1 MRGKGKKGREKGRQ
15 TLSSA
20 LPRPATGSE
29 ENAAG
34 CQSTWDV
41 SKDAVWSNCLSE
53 QPSGEAVAISGII
66 R

>member
-34 CQSTWDV
+34 CQSCGMSLKTLFGATV
-41 SKDAVWSNCLSE
+41 SQNSPQGKLWQSVVL
-53 QPSGEAVAISGII
+53 
-66 R
+66 